1 MALPMTSSDLKVVSG
16 TVRLYCPYIKNAAYS
31 INYNGRTLSY
41 YFEFFDCRI
50 LVFDRKDY

>member
-1 MALPMTSSDLKVVSG
+1 MTSSDLKVVSG